1 MIMLYDIILLE
12 LDVHFNL
19 NSFPYP
25 FIISFK
31 SNSTYP
37 YLSNIYIFIIIGN
50 WLGLVESVAFS
61 RDGRYL
67 ATGSD
72 DKTVNL
78 INLEYILCNMMMKY
92 I

>member
-12 LDVHFNL
+12 LDVHFNP

-37 YLSNIYIFIIIGN
+37 YLSNIYIYIYIDAV
-50 WLGLVESVAFS
+50 WSVAFS

-67 ATGSD
+67 ATGSN

-78 INLEYILCNMMMKY
+78 INLEYIL
-92 I
+92 

>member
-12 LDVHFNL
+12 LDVHFNP

-37 YLSNIYIFIIIGN
+37 YLFNIYIYIDGV
-50 WLGLVESVAFS
+50 LCVAFS
-61 RDGRYL
+61 LDGRYL
-67 ATGSD
+67 ATGSQD
-72 DKTVNL
+72 HTVNL
-78 INLEYILCNMMMKY
+78 IKLEYEWL
-92 I
+92 

>member
-1 MIMLYDIILLE
+1 MLYDIILLE
-12 LDVHFNL
+12 LFVHFNP

-37 YLSNIYIFIIIGN
+37 YLSNIYIYIYIES
-50 WLGLVESVAFS
+50 VESVAFS

-67 ATGSD
+67 ATGSSD
-72 DKTVNL
+72 STVNL
-78 INLEYILCNMMMKY
+78 ISLEYVI
-92 I
+92 

>member
-1 MIMLYDIILLE
+1 MIILYDIILLE
-12 LDVHFNL
+12 LDVHFNP

-31 SNSTYP
+31 SNS
-37 YLSNIYIFIIIGN
+37 YLINIYIYIYIEC
-50 WLGLVESVAFS
+50 VKSVVFS

-67 ATGSD
+67 ATGSY

-78 INLEYILCNMMMKY
+78 INLEYIL
-92 I
+92 

>member
-12 LDVHFNL
+12 LDVNFNP

-37 YLSNIYIFIIIGN
+37 YLSNIYIYIEYVN
-50 WLGLVESVAFS
+50 SVAFS

-67 ATGSD
+67 ATGSV

-78 INLEYILCNMMMKY
+78 VNLEYIL
-92 I
+92 